1 MEIELKNTLEKHLKS
16 GVNLFTGAGFSTYAE
31 SQGLNLPVGDALK
44 NEIIAKFPSIP
55 RTLGLPQL
63 CTLLSATKKN
73 ELNDFLRKRFCVT
86 KYDICYNNLM
96 NVEIKNIFTTNIDN
110 LIQNIFKDSRN
121 CIIT

>member
-55 RTLGLPQL
+55 PLAG
-63 CTLLSATKKN
+63 
-73 ELNDFLRKRFCVT
+73 
-86 KYDICYNNLM
+86 
-96 NVEIKNIFTTNIDN
+96 
-110 LIQNIFKDSRN
+110 
-121 CIIT
+121 